1 MKNTEYVEFI
11 RYPAL
16 AALIR
21 AGYRAYRDKRNERDK
36 GAKK

>member
-1 MKNTEYVEFI
+1 MKNTKYVEFV

-21 AGYRAYRDKRNERDK
+21 AGYRAHIAKRNERDK
-36 GAKK
+36 GTKK